1 MASPDPSSGLY
12 FRKPKNN
19 IPKTY
24 LDHIVFPCV
33 LVLLFYIMWSMY
45 FIGDTLIRGGKTW
58 SNYWSQLLV
67 RIFSCAMLVKGP
79 PDPIRSITVKHHAS
93 KRLLLLGLI
102 FASSKTVS
110 VPNIDLRG

>member
-1 MASPDPSSGLY
+1 MASPYPSSGLY

-24 LDHIVFPCV
+24 LDHIVFPCA
-33 LVLLFYIMWSMY
+33 LVLLFYIMWSMS

-58 SNYWSQLLV
+58 GNYWSQLLV
-67 RIFSCAMLVKGP
+67 RVFSYAMLVKGP
-79 PDPIRSITVKHHAS
+79 PDPIRYITLKYHAS

-110 VPNIDLRG
+110 VPNIDIRG